1 MKIYD
6 RYNNVREKQA
16 YHLSDEVV
24 TVQDQSETIQS
35 ILERLSRGVDAG
47 YFERRPLELD
57 DEDVAMQLD
66 YADELDA
73 RNMQLEL
80 QLKQDANKV
89 NPVSRVSAPEAPAN
103 KVTPVSHV
111 TAPRATS
118 SNEVGRMAGSAP
130 TGEQGASEASERNEV
145 KQTN

>member
-1 MKIYD
+1 MEIYDLLMKIYD
-6 RYNNVREKQA
+6 RYNNVREKKA

-47 YFERRPLELD
+47 VFERRPLELD

-80 QLKQDANKV
+80 QQRQEANRIF
-89 NPVSRVSAPEAPAN
+89 P
-103 KVTPVSHV
+103 
-111 TAPRATS
+111 
-118 SNEVGRMAGSAP
+118 
-130 TGEQGASEASERNEV
+130 
-145 KQTN
+145 

>member
-47 YFERRPLELD
+47 VFERRPLELD

-80 QLKQDANKV
+80 LQSQ
-89 NPVSRVSAPEAPAN
+89 EAK
-103 KVTPVSHV
+103 KVTPVRHA
-111 TAPRATS
+111 TATEAPS

-130 TGEQGASEASERNEV
+130 TEVQGASEASERNEV
-145 KQTN
+145 KQAR

>member
-1 MKIYD
+1 MLMKIFD

-16 YHLSDEVV
+16 YKLSDEVV
-24 TVQDQSETIQS
+24 TIQDQSETIQS
-35 ILERLSRGVDAG
+35 ILERLSRGVDSG
-47 YFERRPLELD
+47 VFERRPLELE

-80 QLKQDANKV
+80 QQ
-89 NPVSRVSAPEAPAN
+89 RQEAN

-111 TAPRATS
+111 TATEATS
-118 SNEVGRMAGSAP
+118 PNEVGRMAGSAP
-130 TGEQGASEASERNEV
+130 TREQGASEVSERNEV
-145 KQTN
+145 EQAK

>member
-1 MKIYD
+1 MEIYDTLMKIYD

-16 YHLSDEVV
+16 YKLSDDVV

-47 YFERRPLELD
+47 VFERRPLELD

-80 QLKQDANKV
+80 QQRQDV
-89 NPVSRVSAPEAPAN
+89 N
-103 KVTPVSHV
+103 KVTSVSQA
-111 TAPRATS
+111 TATRATS
-118 SNEVGRMAGSAP
+118 SNEVGRMVGSAP
-130 TGEQGASEASERNEV
+130 TKEQGASESSERNAEERA
-145 KQTN
+145 K

>member
-6 RYNNVREKQA
+6 RYNNVCEKQA
-16 YHLSDEVV
+16 YKLSDEVV

-47 YFERRPLELD
+47 VFERRPLELD

-80 QLKQDANKV
+80 QQRQEV
-89 NPVSRVSAPEAPAN
+89 NE
-103 KVTPVSHV
+103 VTPVSQV
-111 TAPRATS
+111 TATEAILKKVN
-118 SNEVGRMAGSAP
+118 NEVIRAHMKGCLKTAILEGNGDEKIDELMSVVDKM
-130 TGEQGASEASERNEV
+130 S
-145 KQTN
+145 K

>member
-1 MKIYD
+1 MEIYDTLMKIYD

-16 YHLSDEVV
+16 YKLSDDVV

-47 YFERRPLELD
+47 VFERRPLELD
-57 DEDVAMQLD
+57 DEEVAMQLD

-80 QLKQDANKV
+80 QQRQDV
-89 NPVSRVSAPEAPAN
+89 N
-103 KVTPVSHV
+103 KVTSVSQA
-111 TAPRATS
+111 TATRATS
-118 SNEVGRMAGSAP
+118 SNEVGRMVGSAP
-130 TGEQGASEASERNEV
+130 TKEQGASESSERNAEERA
-145 KQTN
+145 K

>member
-1 MKIYD
+1 MEIYDTLMKIYD

-16 YHLSDEVV
+16 YKLSDDVV

-47 YFERRPLELD
+47 VFERRPLELE

-80 QLKQDANKV
+80 QQRQDV
-89 NPVSRVSAPEAPAN
+89 N
-103 KVTPVSHV
+103 KVTSVSQA
-111 TAPRATS
+111 TATRATS
-118 SNEVGRMAGSAP
+118 SNEVGRMVGSAP
-130 TGEQGASEASERNEV
+130 TKEQGASESSERNAEERA
-145 KQTN
+145 K

>member
-1 MKIYD
+1 MEIYDTLMKIYD

-16 YHLSDEVV
+16 YKLSDEVV

-35 ILERLSRGVDAG
+35 ILERLSRGVDSG
-47 YFERRPLELD
+47 VFERRPLELD

-73 RNMQLEL
+73 RSMQLEL
-80 QLKQDANKV
+80 QQ
-89 NPVSRVSAPEAPAN
+89 RQEAN

-111 TAPRATS
+111 TATEAPS

-130 TGEQGASEASERNEV
+130 TKAQDVSEVSERNEV
-145 KQTN
+145 KQAK

>member
-1 MKIYD
+1 MEIYDMLMKIYD

-16 YHLSDEVV
+16 YHLSNEVV

-47 YFERRPLELD
+47 VFERRPLELD
-57 DEDVAMQLD
+57 DEDIAMQLD

-80 QLKQDANKV
+80 
-89 NPVSRVSAPEAPAN
+89 EAN

-111 TAPRATS
+111 TATEAPS
-118 SNEVGRMAGSAP
+118 PNEVGRVAGSAP
-130 TGEQGASEASERNEV
+130 TKEQGASEVSERNEV
-145 KQTN
+145 EQAR

>member
-6 RYNNVREKQA
+6 RYNNVRVKQA
-16 YHLSDEVV
+16 YHLSNDVV

-47 YFERRPLELD
+47 VFERRPLDLD

-73 RNMQLEL
+73 RTMQLEL
-80 QLKQDANKV
+80 EQRQV
-89 NPVSRVSAPEAPAN
+89 AN
-103 KVTPVSHV
+103 KVTPVSQV
-111 TAPRATS
+111 TATEAPS
-118 SNEVGRMAGSAP
+118 SDEVGRMAGSAP
-130 TGEQGASEASERNEV
+130 TKEQDASLASERNVVERA
-145 KQTN
+145 N

>member
-1 MKIYD
+1 MEIYDTLMKIYD

-16 YHLSDEVV
+16 YKLSDDVV

-47 YFERRPLELD
+47 VFERRPLELD

-80 QLKQDANKV
+80 QQRQDV
-89 NPVSRVSAPEAPAN
+89 N
-103 KVTPVSHV
+103 KVTPVSQA
-111 TAPRATS
+111 TATRATS
-118 SNEVGRMAGSAP
+118 SNEVGRMVGSAP
-130 TGEQGASEASERNEV
+130 TKEQGASESSERNAEERA
-145 KQTN
+145 K

>member
-16 YHLSDEVV
+16 YHLSNEVV

-47 YFERRPLELD
+47 VFERRPLELD

-80 QLKQDANKV
+80 QQ
-89 NPVSRVSAPEAPAN
+89 RQEAN
-103 KVTPVSHV
+103 KVTPSSHV
-111 TAPRATS
+111 SATEASS
-118 SNEVGRMAGSAP
+118 SNEVGRMAGIAP
-130 TGEQGASEASERNEV
+130 TKEQGASLASERNEV
-145 KQTN
+145 KQTK

>member
-1 MKIYD
+1 MEIYDTLMKIYD

-24 TVQDQSETIQS
+24 TIQDQSETIQS
-35 ILERLSRGVDAG
+35 ILERLARGCDTGV
-47 YFERRPLELD
+47 FERRPLELD

-80 QLKQDANKV
+80 QQ
-89 NPVSRVSAPEAPAN
+89 RQEAN

-111 TAPRATS
+111 TATEAPS

-130 TGEQGASEASERNEV
+130 TGEQGASERSERNEV
-145 KQTN
+145 EQAK

>member
-16 YHLSDEVV
+16 YHLSNEVV

-47 YFERRPLELD
+47 VFERRPLELD

-80 QLKQDANKV
+80 QQ
-89 NPVSRVSAPEAPAN
+89 RQEAN
-103 KVTPVSHV
+103 KVTPISHV
-111 TAPRATS
+111 SATEASS
-118 SNEVGRMAGSAP
+118 SNEVGRMAGIAP
-130 TGEQGASEASERNEV
+130 TKEQGASLASERNEV
-145 KQTN
+145 KQTK